1 MCSSDVMAI
10 SERLGAAVRKLTDT
24 DVDELSDREL
34 VELVRALG
42 PVLARLK
49 VQEARLLGE
58 AHRRGAEPA

>member
-1 MCSSDVMAI
+1 MCSSDVAAI

-34 VELVRALG
+34 VDLVEALG

-58 AHRRGAEPA
+58 AHRRGAVPR